1 MTATAPAP
9 NTSSEKIS
17 NLALV
22 FQEVFTVVLRTRVL
36 GQRVDSADF
45 FRTSLRQMISSSVK
59 DASAQGYSDEITRM
73 SIYAI
78 IAFVDE
84 SILNSKDPV
93 FADWARRPLQEEMF
107 GAHVAGEMFFKNLA
121 DLLNRPDSSEVAD
134 ALELHALCLML
145 GYRGKFAFGDASEIQ
160 MVLQRIR
167 DKIIRIRGSYA
178 LFRPQETPAA
188 PAARRGDPMVT
199 LLKVAAI
206 LIAVFTVLAYAGYI
220 FFLGQSV
227 SAAAQAFSEAPVSG
241 SHSLQMDATPGS
253 GNLVERLKG
262 RSFSENAITPSSL
275 DLRRLS

>member
-1 MTATAPAP
+1 MSAAAAAPP
-9 NTSSEKIS
+9 NPIQQPKVS

-36 GQRVDSADF
+36 GQRVDSADY
-45 FRTSLRQMISSSVK
+45 FRTSLRQMISSAVK
-59 DASAQGYSDEITRM
+59 DASAQGYSDEISRM

-107 GAHVAGEMFFKNLA
+107 GAHVAGEMFFKNLT

-145 GYRGKFAFGDASEIQ
+145 GYRGKFAFGDASEINT
-160 MVLQRIR
+160 VIERIR
-167 DKIIRIRGSYA
+167 AKIIRIRGSYA
-178 LFRPQETPAA
+178 LFRPLEAPAA
-188 PAARRGDPMVT
+188 PSAKKSDSMVA

-206 LIAVFTVLAYAGYI
+206 VIGVFTVLAYAGYI

-227 SAAAQAFSEAPVSG
+227 STAA
-241 SHSLQMDATPGS
+241 
-253 GNLVERLKG
+253 
-262 RSFSENAITPSSL
+262 SSVVG
-275 DLRRLS
+275 

>member
-1 MTATAPAP
+1 MTAAAVAPASAAP
-9 NTSSEKIS
+9 ELKTN

-36 GQRVDSADF
+36 GQRVESADY
-45 FRTSLRQMISSSVK
+45 FRTSLRQMISSAVK

-107 GAHVAGEMFFKNLA
+107 GAHVAGEMFFKNLT

-160 MVLQRIR
+160 TVLQRIR
-167 DKIIRIRGSYA
+167 DKIVRIRGSWA
-178 LFRPQETPAA
+178 LFRPLEA
-188 PAARRGDPMVT
+188 PAASVAKKADPFVT
-199 LLKVAAI
+199 LLKIAAI
-206 LIAVFTVLAYAGYI
+206 LIVIFTVLAYAGYI

-227 SAAAQAFSEAPVSG
+227 SAAAQAVSEITVPR
-241 SHSLQMDATPGS
+241 SHSIQVDATTRS
-253 GNLVERLKG
+253 GNLMQRMKDLN
-262 RSFSENAITPSSL
+262 FSETASTSVVG
-275 DLRRLS
+275 